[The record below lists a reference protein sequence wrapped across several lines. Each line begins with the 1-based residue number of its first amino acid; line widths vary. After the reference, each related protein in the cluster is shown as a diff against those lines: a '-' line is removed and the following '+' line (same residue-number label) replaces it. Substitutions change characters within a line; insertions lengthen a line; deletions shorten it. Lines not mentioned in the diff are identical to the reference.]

1 MTASVGAPQ
10 YAGSVAS
17 AFGKILLITGNAEYL
32 SERTRR
38 RAVQAIT
45 AEQPECEVA
54 EVAGAALA
62 QGELAALTSPS
73 LFCSSSAV
81 VITDIQ
87 DLGDAQQEELLGYAK
102 ETSGDV
108 AAILVHSGGQKA
120 KGLLDKLRK
129 CSAVSEVKSE
139 APKYERD
146 FATWVRGEIRALG
159 ATIDDNAA
167 LFLVN
172 AVGHDLRALAG
183 AVDQLVNTIE
193 RGTPVSAEI
202 VRQYFGGR
210 AEVRGFEIADAAI
223 AGRIA
228 VALEQLRWAET
239 NKVAAVLITS
249 AFASGIRSLA
259 KLASAPQGLRDGDLA
274 ATIGAPPFK
283 IKSMRSQLR
292 DWDQAGLAR
301 ALTAVARADVEVKG
315 GGADPAYALE
325 RMVLQVAA
333 ARGHH

>member
-1 MTASVGAPQ
+1 
-10 YAGSVAS
+10 VAS

-32 SERTRR
+32 SERTRK
-38 RAVQAIT
+38 RAVQAIR
-45 AEQPECEVA
+45 AEQLECEVA
-54 EVAGAALA
+54 EVAGSTLA
-62 QGELAALTSPS
+62 TGELAALTSPS

-81 VITDIQ
+81 VISDIQ
-87 DLGDAQQEELLGYAK
+87 DLGDAQQEELLAYAK
-102 ETSGDV
+102 QTSSDV
-108 AAILVHSGGQKA
+108 VAVLIHSGGNKG

-129 CSAVSEVKSE
+129 CPAVSEVKGE
-139 APKYERD
+139 APKYERE
-146 FATWVRGEIRALG
+146 FVGWVRNEIRDLG
-159 ATIDDNAA
+159 STIDDDAA
-167 LFLVN
+167 LLLVN
-172 AVGHDLRALAG
+172 SVGHDLRALAG
-183 AVDQLVNTIE
+183 AADQLVNAME
-193 RGTPVSAEI
+193 RGSPVSTEI

-228 VALEQLRWAET
+228 VALEQLRWAEA

-259 KLASAPQGLRDGDLA
+259 KLASAPPGLRDADLA
-274 ATIGAPPFK
+274 ARIGAPPFK
-283 IKSMRSQLR
+283 IKSLRSQLR
-292 DWDQAGLAR
+292 DWDQAGLAK

-333 ARGHH
+333 ARSGH

>member
-1 MTASVGAPQ
+1 MASV
-10 YAGSVAS
+10 
-17 AFGKILLITGNAEYL
+17 FGKILLITGNAEYL
-32 SERTRR
+32 SERTRK
-38 RAVQAIT
+38 RAILAIT

-54 EVAGAALA
+54 DVVGSALA

-81 VITDIQ
+81 VISDIQ
-87 DLGDAQQEELLGYAK
+87 DLGDAQQDELVAYAK
-102 ETSGDV
+102 QTSSDV
-108 AAILVHSGGQKA
+108 AAVLIHSGGNKG

-129 CSAVSEVKSE
+129 CSAVAEVKGE

-146 FATWVRGEIRALG
+146 FANWVRQEVRDLG

-167 LFLVN
+167 LLLVN

-183 AVDQLVNTIE
+183 AAHQLVNSIE
-193 RGTPVSAEI
+193 RGTPVSTEI

-223 AGRIA
+223 AGRIS
-228 VALEQLRWAET
+228 VALEQLRWAEA
-239 NKVAAVLITS
+239 NKVAAVLVTS

-259 KLASAPQGLRDGDLA
+259 KLASAPAGLRDADLA
-274 ATIGAPPFK
+274 ARIGAPPFK
-283 IKSMRSQLR
+283 IKSLRAQLR
-292 DWDQAGLAR
+292 DWDQAGLAK

-333 ARGHH
+333 ARSAR